1 MMQTQFTEFTDEQMM
16 FKEQIDRFVNK
27 EIRPN
32 VQRWEEEQKCPQEI
46 FRKLA
51 ALGYLATGFPED
63 LGGAGGMTEF
73 LLMVESLAG
82 SGAAG
87 IALSVYVHTA
97 LACAVIEKLATNEQQ
112 KRYLIPALKAEKLG
126 CWAYAEPNAGADVTA
141 VQCQARADGDDY
153 VLNGSKLYITNG
165 TFADFVVL
173 VARTSSE
180 RGLQGISLF
189 IVDKDTPGFTKNA
202 MKKLG
207 MHSSEMAEL
216 VFEDCRIPKTQ
227 LLGQEHAGFRSAIA
241 VLSQGRAVAA
251 AFACGLAREALR
263 QTIEHVN
270 TRISGGKPLS
280 AQQFIRF
287 TVADMGMKLA
297 AARAMT
303 YSAAR
308 LIDAGRPFDTECSM
322 AKLFATESTTWICE
336 RALHLHGAQGY
347 MMESDLQRFYRDC
360 KVLDYGEGTSE
371 IQREMIATALLQ
383 SQNRTRG

>member
-1 MMQTQFTEFTDEQMM
+1 MIQAQFTEFSDEQLL
-16 FKEQIDRFVNK
+16 FKEQIDRFVDS
-27 EIRPN
+27 EIRPH
-32 VQRWEEEQKCPQEI
+32 VRQWEEEQKCPQEI

-51 ALGYLATGFPED
+51 DLDCLATGFPEE

-73 LLMVESLAG
+73 LLLVESLAA

-97 LACAVIEKLATNEQQ
+97 LACAVIEKLATEEQRE
-112 KRYLIPALKAEKLG
+112 RYLIPALKAEKLG
-126 CWAYAEPNAGADVTA
+126 CWAYAEPNAGADITA

-153 VLNGSKLYITNG
+153 ILNGSKLYITNG

-173 VARTSSE
+173 VARTSPE
-180 RGLQGISLF
+180 PGLKGISLF
-189 IVDKDTPGFTKNA
+189 IMDKDTPGFTSNE
-202 MKKLG
+202 MNKLG

-216 VFEDCRIPKTQ
+216 VFEGCRIPKSQ
-227 LLGQEHAGFRSAIA
+227 LLGPEHHGFRAAIA

-270 TRISGGKPLS
+270 TRISGDKPLS

-287 TVADMGMKLA
+287 TVADMGMKLE
-297 AARAMT
+297 AARVMT

-322 AKLFATESTTWICE
+322 AKLFATETATWICE

-347 MMESDLQRFYRDC
+347 MMESDVQRFYRDC
-360 KVLDYGEGTSE
+360 KVLEYGEGTSE
-371 IQREMIATALLQ
+371 IQREMISMALLQ
-383 SQNRTRG
+383 G

>member
-1 MMQTQFTEFTDEQMM
+1 MMQVQFTEFSDEQLM
-16 FKEQIDRFVNK
+16 FKEQIDRFVDK

-32 VQRWEEEQKCPQEI
+32 VRRWEDEQKCPQEI

-51 ALGYLATGFPED
+51 DLDCLATGFPEE
-63 LGGAGGMTEF
+63 LGGAGGLTEF
-73 LLMVESLAG
+73 LLMVESLAASG
-82 SGAAG
+82 SAG

-97 LACAVIEKLATNEQQ
+97 LACAVVEKLATDEQ
-112 KRYLIPALKAEKLG
+112 KDRYLVPALKAEKLG
-126 CWAYAEPNAGADVTA
+126 CWAYAEPNAGADITA
-141 VQCQARADGDDY
+141 VQCQASADGDDY

-173 VARTSSE
+173 VARTSPE
-180 RGLQGISLF
+180 PGLKGISLF
-189 IVDKDTPGFTKNA
+189 IVDKDTPGFTKNE

-216 VFEDCRIPKTQ
+216 VFEDCRIPKSQ
-227 LLGQEHAGFRSAIA
+227 LLGPEHAGFRSAIA

-270 TRISGGKPLS
+270 TRISSGKPLS
-280 AQQFIRF
+280 MQQFIRF
-287 TVADMGMKLA
+287 TVADMGMKLE
-297 AARAMT
+297 AARTMT

-308 LIDAGRPFDTECSM
+308 LIDQGKPFDTECSM
-322 AKLFATESTTWICE
+322 AKLFATEAATWICE

-360 KVLDYGEGTSE
+360 KVLDWGEGTSE
-371 IQREMIATALLQ
+371 IQREMISMALLQ
-383 SQNRTRG
+383 G

>member
-1 MMQTQFTEFTDEQMM
+1 MMQVQLTEFSDEQLM
-16 FKEQIDRFVNK
+16 FREQIDRFVDR

-32 VQRWEEEQKCPQEI
+32 VRQWEDAQKCPQEI

-51 ALGYLATGFPED
+51 DLDCLATGFPEE
-63 LGGAGGMTEF
+63 LGGTGGITEF
-73 LLMVESLAG
+73 LLMIESLAT

-97 LACAVIEKLATNEQQ
+97 LACAVLEKLATDGQ
-112 KRYLIPALKAEKLG
+112 KDRYLIPALKAEKLG
-126 CWAYAEPNAGADVTA
+126 CWAYAEPNAGADITA

-153 VLNGSKLYITNG
+153 ILNGSKLYITNG

-173 VARTSSE
+173 VARTSAE
-180 RGLQGISLF
+180 PGLKGISLF
-189 IVDKDTPGFTKNA
+189 IVDKNTPGFTTNE

-216 VFEDCRIPKTQ
+216 VFEDCRIPKSQ
-227 LLGQEHAGFRSAIA
+227 LLGPEHAGFRSAIT

-270 TRISGGKPLS
+270 TRIIGGKSLS

-287 TVADMGMKLA
+287 TVADMGMKLE
-297 AARAMT
+297 AARTMT

-308 LIDAGRPFDTECSM
+308 LIDAGKPFDTECSM
-322 AKLFATESTTWICE
+322 AKLFATESATWICE
-336 RALHLHGAQGY
+336 RALHLQGAQGY

-360 KVLDYGEGTSE
+360 KVLDWGEGTSE
-371 IQREMIATALLQ
+371 IQREMISMALLQ
-383 SQNRTRG
+383 G